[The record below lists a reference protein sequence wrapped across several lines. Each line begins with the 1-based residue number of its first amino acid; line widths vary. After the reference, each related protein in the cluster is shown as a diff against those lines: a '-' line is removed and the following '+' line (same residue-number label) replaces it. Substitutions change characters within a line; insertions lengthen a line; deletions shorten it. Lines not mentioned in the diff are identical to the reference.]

1 MNEQLMRKVQRSS
14 ESVWSLPERSSMTLQ
29 IGPGPRVMQAL
40 AGRLWLT
47 SSGTDDAAS
56 LDVWL
61 EAGESIELP
70 HALEVVVE
78 GWPQARFQLLVPPT
92 ACRRNR
98 VTSFD
103 RRAGSSR
110 FGAWIRERL
119 AGLAV
124 PALLFS
130 RH

>member
-14 ESVWSLPERSSMTLQ
+14 DSVWALNEGSSTTLR
-29 IGPGPRVMQAL
+29 IGPGSRVMQAL

-47 SSGTDDAAS
+47 SSGSDKDAS

-70 HALEVVVE
+70 DGLEVVLE
-78 GWPQARFQLLVPPT
+78 GWPRARFQLLVPPS
-92 ACRRNR
+92 ACRRPPAQASR
-98 VTSFD
+98 G
-103 RRAGSSR
+103 AGP
-110 FGAWIRERL
+110 GAWLWRQL
-119 AGLAV
+119 QGLGM
-124 PALLFS
+124 PALPLA

>member
-14 ESVWSLPERSSMTLQ
+14 DSVWALAERSSTTLR

-47 SSGTDDAAS
+47 SSGNDDEAS

-61 EAGESIELP
+61 EAGDSIELP
-70 HALEVVVE
+70 DGLEVVLE
-78 GWPQARFQLLVPPT
+78 GWPRARFQLLVPP
-92 ACRRNR
+92 CRRH
-98 VTSFD
+98 
-103 RRAGSSR
+103 AGRSTPGTH
-110 FGAWIRERL
+110 FGAWLRRQL
-119 AGLAV
+119 QGFGR
-124 PALLFS
+124 PALPFA